1 MLMGIPMNFL
11 AIDLKFSK
19 LLCFYHYLVL
29 YIMKKSFHIQYILR
43 WGLLFLVYLIPSH
56 LIAQRHQTL
65 LKKVD
70 RIVENKY
77 PYLDE
82 LYKYLHKNPEISFQE
97 KNTSKRVAQELKK
110 LGFEVTENFGGF
122 GVVGVFKNGQGP
134 TIMVRA
140 DMDALPVKE
149 LTGLPYASTKTT
161 KDDLGNEVPVMHAC
175 GHDIHMTVLV
185 GTAQALVALKSSW
198 KGTLLFIGQP
208 AEERSGGAI
217 AMLKEGLFQ
226 KFPLPD
232 YALSLHSSATIA
244 AGKVGYREGAA
255 LANVDMV
262 DIFIQ
267 GEGGHGAY
275 PHTTKD
281 PIVLAS
287 RIVLSLQTIV
297 SRVISPFEPAVVTV
311 GAFHAGTKHNIIPGK
326 AHLQLTLRSY
336 TDEVRNKTIAE
347 IRRMVKHIAI
357 SAGIPENKL
366 PQIKIRAEYTPVTL
380 NNVKLTRR
388 MKKVAEQ
395 MIGKENVSNT
405 AAVMAGEDFG
415 RYGRTK
421 AKIPICLYWVGT
433 VAPKKLAEYKKA
445 NKQLPSLHSAYFS
458 PVPEPSIKAGVKT
471 MAASVLD
478 LLLNK

>member
-1 MLMGIPMNFL
+1 MKKL
-11 AIDLKFSK
+11 IDIQRILKFILFILAFSIQVHVFAQK
-19 LLCFYHYLVL
+19 HSVLLNK
-29 YIMKKSFHIQYILR
+29 IDK
-43 WGLLFLVYLIPSH
+43 
-56 LIAQRHQTL
+56 
-65 LKKVD
+65 
-70 RIVENKY
+70 IVEKEY
-77 PYLDE
+77 SYLDG

-97 KNTSKRVAQELKK
+97 KNTAKRIAQELKK
-110 LGFEVTENFGGF
+110 IGFEVTENFGGF
-122 GVVGVFKNGQGP
+122 GVVGVFKNGSGP

-175 GHDIHMTVLV
+175 GHDIHMSVLI
-185 GTAQALVALKSSW
+185 GTAKTLVALKSSW

-217 AMLKEGLFQ
+217 AMLKEGLFE
-226 KFPLPD
+226 KFPRPD
-232 YALSLHSSATIA
+232 YVLSVHSSATIA

-262 DIFIQ
+262 DIFVY

-287 RIVLSLQTIV
+287 RIVMSLQTIV

-311 GAFHAGTKHNIIPGK
+311 GAFHAGTKHNIIPGQ

-336 TDEVRNKTIAE
+336 ADEVRNKTIAE

-366 PQIKIRAEYTPVTL
+366 PKIKIRAEYTPVTL
-380 NNVKLTRR
+380 NDAKLTRR
-388 MKKVAEQ
+388 IKKVAES
-395 MIGKENVSNT
+395 MIGKENVSDT
-405 AAVMAGEDFG
+405 PAVMAGEDFG
-415 RYGRTK
+415 RFGRTD

-433 VAPKKLAEYKKA
+433 VDPKKLAEYKKA

>member
-1 MLMGIPMNFL
+1 
-11 AIDLKFSK
+11 
-19 LLCFYHYLVL
+19 
-29 YIMKKSFHIQYILR
+29 MKKLFDNQYIPKLTLC
-43 WGLLFLVYLIPSH
+43 LLTLSITGQL
-56 LIAQRHQTL
+56 LAQRHQAL
-65 LKKVD
+65 FKKVD
-70 RIVENKY
+70 KIVEKKY
-77 PYLDE
+77 SYLDN

-97 KNTSKRVAQELKK
+97 KNTAKRVAQELKK

-122 GVVGVFKNGQGP
+122 GVVGVFKNGKGP

-175 GHDIHMTVLV
+175 GHDIHMSVMV

-217 AMLKEGLFQ
+217 AMLKEGLFK

-232 YALSLHSSATIA
+232 YALSMHSSATIA

-262 DIFIQ
+262 DIFVY

-287 RIVLSLQTIV
+287 RIVMSLQTIV

-311 GAFHAGTKHNIIPGK
+311 GAIHAGTKHNIIPGE

-336 TDEVRNKTIAE
+336 TDEVRNKTIAV
-347 IRRMVKHIAI
+347 IKRMVKHVAL

-366 PQIKIRAEYTPVTL
+366 PKVKIRAEYTPVTM

-388 MKKVAEQ
+388 LKKVAEN
-395 MIGKENVSNT
+395 MIGKENVSDT
-405 AAVMAGEDFG
+405 PAVMAGEDFG
-415 RYGRTK
+415 RFGRTD

-433 VAPKKLAEYKKA
+433 VDPKKLAEYKKA

-471 MAASVLD
+471 MTASVLN